1 MELLYDVGELVW
13 SLTGYGTHERVLGL
27 IKKALKK
34 PLDPHTRWFN
44 GLEEMK
50 MIWALGVLEPL
61 WMVLGHKKDLAPT
74 YMVA

>member
-1 MELLYDVGELVW
+1 MVFDIYDIMDA
-13 SLTGYGTHERVLGL
+13 LGF
-27 IKKALKK
+27 IKKALWK

-50 MIWALGVLEPL
+50 MIWAFRVLEPL
-61 WMVLGHKKDLAPT
+61 GMVLGHKKGLAPT